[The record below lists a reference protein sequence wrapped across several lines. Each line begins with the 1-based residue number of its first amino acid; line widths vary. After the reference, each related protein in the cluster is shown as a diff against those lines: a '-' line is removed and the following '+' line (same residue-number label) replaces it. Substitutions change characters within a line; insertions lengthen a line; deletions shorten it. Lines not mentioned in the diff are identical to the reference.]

1 MLFSTEG
8 EREREKVKWIKSCE
22 NQKWNLSTQDSQSLK
37 KRRKE
42 REERRKLLPALF
54 GRVRGTV
61 GALSRTRGE
70 ASCGGEYREHD
81 RLNFARDKTQVSSS
95 FEMLAWIKM
104 VGRFKKSAS
113 KFDLSHLV
121 WPLELGSQRSRLG
134 WEITGPLHMEL
145 AVAFGSEL

>member
-61 GALSRTRGE
+61 GALSRTRGRQVVE
-70 ASCGGEYREHD
+70 ANIENMID
-81 RLNFARDKTQVSSS
+81 
-95 FEMLAWIKM
+95 
-104 VGRFKKSAS
+104 
-113 KFDLSHLV
+113 
-121 WPLELGSQRSRLG
+121 
-134 WEITGPLHMEL
+134 
-145 AVAFGSEL
+145 

>member
-8 EREREKVKWIKSCE
+8 EREREREKVKWIKSCE

-61 GALSRTRGE
+61 GALSRTRGRQVVE
-70 ASCGGEYREHD
+70 ANIENMID
-81 RLNFARDKTQVSSS
+81 
-95 FEMLAWIKM
+95 
-104 VGRFKKSAS
+104 
-113 KFDLSHLV
+113 
-121 WPLELGSQRSRLG
+121 
-134 WEITGPLHMEL
+134 
-145 AVAFGSEL
+145 